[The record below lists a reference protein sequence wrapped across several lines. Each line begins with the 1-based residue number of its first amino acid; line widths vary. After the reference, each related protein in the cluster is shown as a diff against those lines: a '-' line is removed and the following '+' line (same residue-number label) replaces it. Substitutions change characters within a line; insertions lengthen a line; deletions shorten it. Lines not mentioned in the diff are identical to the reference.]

1 VSGKVVREDQGTWI
15 WVGESKVW
23 KSEQMGREKGKQTY
37 GNDPTTQ
44 DLSKKRMTNGTNKQ

>member
-1 VSGKVVREDQGTWI
+1 MD

-23 KSEQMGREKGKQTY
+23 KSERMGREKEKQTY

-44 DLSKKRMTNGTNKQ
+44 DLSKKRMKNGTNKQ